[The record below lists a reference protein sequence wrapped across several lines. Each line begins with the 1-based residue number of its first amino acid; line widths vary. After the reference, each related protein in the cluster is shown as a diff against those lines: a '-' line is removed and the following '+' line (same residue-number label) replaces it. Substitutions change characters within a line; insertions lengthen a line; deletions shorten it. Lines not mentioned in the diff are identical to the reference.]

1 MQTTETNYRQQNIQ
15 AITVTFRSFYL
26 QILQFN
32 RDKMKKIMLSL
43 SLVGFLWSCS
53 PTQSTTKQNNI
64 AVTIDLINIKDD
76 KVMVTVTPPR
86 ITTETVTYLFPK
98 TVPGT
103 YSEDDYGRFIENV
116 KAFDANGN
124 ALKIAKMDENSYT
137 ISNAKK
143 LAKITYLVNDTYDTE
158 GGAGFGESEDVF
170 SPAGTNINAGVNFM
184 LNTHGFIGYFK
195 GKEETPYKLTVTHP
209 ETLMGVSAMTDADAS
224 TTSDVFVMPKY
235 ASLVEMPIMYSK
247 PDFTSFMVDDME
259 IIISVYSPTGKYT
272 AEQITPNME
281 TMMKAQKRF
290 LGPINSTK
298 KYAILL
304 YLSDMAAK
312 DAKGFGALE
321 HPTSTTVV
329 MPEMMG
335 LEMLQEQ
342 LKDVVSHEFFHIVT
356 PLTIHSNEIQYFDFN
371 NPQMSEHLWM
381 YEGVT
386 EYFANL
392 FQVNQGLIEED
403 EFFERM
409 AGKIAQSRQ
418 MNDKMSFTKMSKN
431 VLNPPYKDQYLNVY
445 QKGALIAMCIDILI
459 RENSNG
465 ERGILNLM
473 QELAKEYGTTKAFKD
488 EELFGKITALTYPAV
503 GEFLKNHVAGETPI
517 PYEQYFAKMGV
528 TEASIEVTGNPFLKG
543 QTQPYITVNPATKEI
558 MILPDGELNV
568 FMTTLGLKNND
579 TLLAFNDKNYNLDN
593 TYDLIMASMNWKD
606 GDAISVKIKRDGKE
620 QIVKGNIMMPKEIKE
635 GLQATEASKKA
646 IREAWLK
653 K

>member
-1 MQTTETNYRQQNIQ
+1 
-15 AITVTFRSFYL
+15 
-26 QILQFN
+26 
-32 RDKMKKIMLSL
+32 MKKIILSL
-43 SLVGFLWSCS
+43 AVVSFLWCCN
-53 PTQSTTKQNNI
+53 STKKAATAKNEVD
-64 AVTIDLINIKDD
+64 VTIDLVNVKDD
-76 KVMVTVTPPR
+76 KVQVAIITPTF
-86 ITTETVTYLFPK
+86 TTETATFLIPK

-103 YSEDDYGRFIENV
+103 YSEDDYGRYVENV
-116 KAFDANGN
+116 KAFDAKGN
-124 ALKIAKMDENSYT
+124 ALKIAKTDENTYV
-137 ISNAKK
+137 ISEATK

-158 GGAGFGESEDVF
+158 SGAGFGEGDDVF

-195 GKEETPYKLTVTHP
+195 GKEETQYKLTVTHSAN
-209 ETLMGVSAMTDADAS
+209 LLGVSAMTDADAS

-235 ASLVEMPIMYSK
+235 ANLVEMPIMYSK
-247 PDFTSFMVDDME
+247 PDYTSFMVDDME

-304 YLSDMAAK
+304 YLSDMAGK

-356 PLTIHSNEIQYFDFN
+356 PLTVHSNEIQYFDFN

-392 FQVNQGLIEED
+392 FQVNQGLID
-403 EFFERM
+403 EKQFFERM

-431 VLNPPYKDQYLNVY
+431 VLNAPYKDQYVNVY
-445 QKGALIAMCIDILI
+445 QKGALIAMCVDILI

-465 ERGILNLM
+465 KKGILNLM
-473 QELAKEYGTTKAFKD
+473 QDLATEYGTKKAFKD
-488 EELFGKITALTYPAV
+488 EELFGKITELTYPAV
-503 GEFLKNHVAGETPI
+503 GEFLNKYVAGETPI
-517 PYEQYFAKMGV
+517 PYEQFFAKMGV
-528 TEASIEVTGNPFLKG
+528 TEASIEIAGNPFLKD
-543 QTQPYITVNPATKEI
+543 QTQPYITVDPNTKEI
-558 MILPDGELNV
+558 MILPEIELNA
-568 FMTTLGLKNND
+568 FFTTLGIKNND
-579 TLLAFNDKNYNLDN
+579 KIIAINDTAYNLDDI
-593 TYDLIMASMNWKD
+593 YDMIMTSMNWKD
-606 GDAISVKIKRDGKE
+606 GEAITVKIKRDGKE
-620 QIVKGNIMMPKEIKE
+620 QTLKGKIVMPKEKQD
-635 GLQATEASKKA
+635 GYQATDNAKKA
-646 IREAWLK
+646 VRDAWLRG
-653 K
+653 

>member
-1 MQTTETNYRQQNIQ
+1 
-15 AITVTFRSFYL
+15 
-26 QILQFN
+26 
-32 RDKMKKIMLSL
+32 
-43 SLVGFLWSCS
+43 
-53 PTQSTTKQNNI
+53 
-64 AVTIDLINIKDD
+64 
-76 KVMVTVTPPR
+76 
-86 ITTETVTYLFPK
+86 
-98 TVPGT
+98 
-103 YSEDDYGRFIENV
+103 
-116 KAFDANGN
+116 
-124 ALKIAKMDENSYT
+124 
-137 ISNAKK
+137 
-143 LAKITYLVNDTYDTE
+143 
-158 GGAGFGESEDVF
+158 
-170 SPAGTNINAGVNFM
+170 M

-195 GKEETPYKLTVTHP
+195 GKEETQYKLTVTHP
-209 ETLMGVSAMTDADAS
+209 ATLLGISAMTDADAS
-224 TTSDVFVMPKY
+224 ATSDVFVMPKY
-235 ASLVEMPIMYSK
+235 ANLVEMPIMYSK
-247 PDFTSFMVDDME
+247 PDYTSFMVDDME

-304 YLSDMAAK
+304 YLSDMAGK

-356 PLTIHSNEIQYFDFN
+356 PLTVHSNEIQYFDFN

-392 FQVNQGLIEED
+392 FQVNQGLIEEK

-431 VLNPPYKDQYLNVY
+431 VLNAPYKDQYINVY
-445 QKGALIAMCIDILI
+445 QKGALIAMCVDILI

-465 ERGILNLM
+465 KKGILNLM
-473 QELAKEYGTTKAFKD
+473 QDLATEYGTKKAFKD
-488 EELFGKITALTYPAV
+488 EELFSKITTLTYPAV
-503 GEFLKNHVAGETPI
+503 GEFLNKYVAGETPI
-517 PYEQYFAKMGV
+517 PYEQFFAKMGV
-528 TEASIEVTGNPFLKG
+528 TEASIEITGNPFLKD
-543 QTQPYITVNPATKEI
+543 QTQPYITVDPNTKEI
-558 MILPDGELNV
+558 MILPEIELNT
-568 FMTTLGLKNND
+568 FFTTLGIKNND
-579 TLLAFNDKNYNLDN
+579 KIIAINDKAYNLDN
-593 TYDLIMASMNWKD
+593 IYDMIMTSMNWKD
-606 GDAISVKIKRDGKE
+606 GEAIAIKIIREGKE
-620 QIVKGNIMMPKEIKE
+620 QTVKGKIIMPKEKQD
-635 GLQATEASKKA
+635 GYQATDASKKT

-653 K
+653 G

>member
-1 MQTTETNYRQQNIQ
+1 
-15 AITVTFRSFYL
+15 
-26 QILQFN
+26 
-32 RDKMKKIMLSL
+32 MKKIILSL

-53 PTQSTTKQNNI
+53 PTQTTAKQNDV
-64 AVTIDLINIKDD
+64 AVTIDLINVKDD
-76 KVMVTVTPPR
+76 KVMVTVTPP
-86 ITTETVTYLFPK
+86 TFTSETVTFHFPK

-116 KAFDANGN
+116 KAFDAKGN
-124 ALKIAKMDENSYT
+124 TLKVAKIDENSYT
-137 ISNAKK
+137 ISDAKK
-143 LAKITYLVNDTYDTE
+143 LSKITYLVNDSFDTE
-158 GGAGFGESEDVF
+158 GGAGFGESEDIF
-170 SPAGTNINAGVNFM
+170 SPSGTNINAGTNFM

-209 ETLMGVSAMTDADAS
+209 ETLLGVSAMIDTDTSA
-224 TTSDVFVMPKY
+224 TSDVFLMSKY

-272 AEQITPNME
+272 AKQITPHME
-281 TMMKAQKRF
+281 NMMKAQKRF

-321 HPTSTTVV
+321 HPTSTVVV

-392 FQVNQGLIEED
+392 FQVNQGLIDEK

-418 MNDKMSFTKMSKN
+418 MNDNMSFTKMSKN
-431 VLNPPYKDQYLNVY
+431 VLNPPYKEQYLNVY
-445 QKGALIAMCIDILI
+445 QKGALIAMCMDILI

-465 ERGILNLM
+465 QKGILSLM
-473 QELAKEYGTTKAFKD
+473 QELSKEYGTTKAFKD
-488 EELFGKITALTYPAV
+488 EELFDKITALTYPAV

-528 TEASIEVTGNPFLKG
+528 TEATIEIAGNPFLKG

-558 MILPDGELNV
+558 MILPDTELNV

-579 TLLAFNDKNYNLDN
+579 TLLAFNGKDYNLDN
-593 TYDLIMASMNWKD
+593 IYDLIMASMNWKD
-606 GDAISVKIKRDGKE
+606 GDAMTVKFKRDGKE
-620 QIVKGNIMMPKEIKE
+620 QTVKGKVVMPKEKQD
-635 GLQATEASKKA
+635 GYHATDDAKKTV
-646 IREAWLK
+646 REAWLRG
-653 K
+653 

>member
-1 MQTTETNYRQQNIQ
+1 
-15 AITVTFRSFYL
+15 
-26 QILQFN
+26 
-32 RDKMKKIMLSL
+32 MKKIILSL
-43 SLVGFLWSCS
+43 AFVGFLWSCS
-53 PTQSTTKQNNI
+53 STQSTAKQNDV
-64 AVTIDLINIKDD
+64 AVTIDLINVKED
-76 KVMVTVTPPR
+76 KVMVTVTPP
-86 ITTETVTYLFPK
+86 TFTSETVTFHFPK

-116 KAFDANGN
+116 KAFDAKGN
-124 ALKIAKMDENSYT
+124 TIKVAKIDENSYT
-137 ISNAKK
+137 IFDAKK
-143 LAKITYLVNDTYDTE
+143 LSKITYLVNDSFDTE
-158 GGAGFGESEDVF
+158 GGAGFGESEDIF
-170 SPAGTNINAGVNFM
+170 SPSGTNINAGTNFM
-184 LNTHGFIGYFK
+184 LNTHGFVGYFK

-209 ETLMGVSAMTDADAS
+209 ESLLGVSAMIDTDASA
-224 TTSDVFVMPKY
+224 TSDVFVMSKY

-272 AEQITPNME
+272 AKQITPNME
-281 TMMKAQKRF
+281 NMMKAQKRF

-321 HPTSTTVV
+321 HPTSTVVV

-392 FQVNQGLIEED
+392 FQVNQGLIDEK

-418 MNDKMSFTKMSKN
+418 MNDNMSFTKMSKN
-431 VLNPPYKDQYLNVY
+431 VLNAPYKDQYLNVY
-445 QKGALIAMCIDILI
+445 QKGALIAMCVDILI

-465 ERGILNLM
+465 KKGILNLM
-473 QELAKEYGTTKAFKD
+473 QELSKEYGTSKAFKD
-488 EELFGKITALTYPAV
+488 EELFDKITALTYPAV
-503 GEFLKNHVAGETPI
+503 GEFLKNHVAGEIPI
-517 PYEQYFAKMGV
+517 TYEQYFAKMGV
-528 TEASIEVTGNPFLKG
+528 TEASLEVAGNPFLKG
-543 QTQPYITVNPATKEI
+543 QSQPYITVNPTTKEI
-558 MILPDGELNV
+558 MILPEIELNV

-579 TLLAFNDKNYNLDN
+579 TLLAFNGKDYNLDN
-593 TYDLIMASMNWKD
+593 IYDLIMASMNWKD
-606 GDAISVKIKRDGKE
+606 GEAVTVKIKRDGKE
-620 QIVKGNIMMPKEIKE
+620 QTVKGNVVMPKEKQE
-635 GLQATEASKKA
+635 GYQATDDAKKA
-646 IREAWLK
+646 VREAWLRG
-653 K
+653 

>member
-1 MQTTETNYRQQNIQ
+1 
-15 AITVTFRSFYL
+15 
-26 QILQFN
+26 
-32 RDKMKKIMLSL
+32 MKKIILSL
-43 SLVGFLWSCS
+43 AFVGFLWSCS
-53 PTQSTTKQNNI
+53 STQSTAKQNAV
-64 AVTIDLINIKDD
+64 AVTIDLINVKED
-76 KVMVTVTPPR
+76 KVMVTVTPP
-86 ITTETVTYLFPK
+86 TFTSETVTFHFPK

-116 KAFDANGN
+116 KAFDAKGN
-124 ALKIAKMDENSYT
+124 TIKVAKIDENSYT
-137 ISNAKK
+137 IFDAKK
-143 LAKITYLVNDTYDTE
+143 LSKITYLVTDSFDTE
-158 GGAGFGESEDVF
+158 GGAGFGESEDIF
-170 SPAGTNINAGVNFM
+170 SPSGTNINAGTNFM
-184 LNTHGFIGYFK
+184 LNTHGFVGYFK

-209 ETLMGVSAMTDADAS
+209 ESLLGVSAMIDTDASA
-224 TTSDVFVMPKY
+224 TSDVFVMSKY

-272 AEQITPNME
+272 AKQITPNME
-281 TMMKAQKRF
+281 NMMKAQKRF

-321 HPTSTTVV
+321 HPTSTVVV

-392 FQVNQGLIEED
+392 FQVNQGLIDEK

-418 MNDKMSFTKMSKN
+418 MNDNMSFTKMSKN
-431 VLNPPYKDQYLNVY
+431 VLNAPYKDQYLNVY
-445 QKGALIAMCIDILI
+445 QKGALIAMCVDILI

-465 ERGILNLM
+465 KKGILNLM
-473 QELAKEYGTTKAFKD
+473 QELSKEYGTSKAFKD

-528 TEASIEVTGNPFLKG
+528 TEASLEVAGNPFLKG
-543 QTQPYITVNPATKEI
+543 QSQPYITVNPTTKEI
-558 MILPDGELNV
+558 MILPEIELNV

-579 TLLAFNDKNYNLDN
+579 TLLAFNGKDYNLDN
-593 TYDLIMASMNWKD
+593 IYDLIMASMNWKD
-606 GDAISVKIKRDGKE
+606 GEAVTVKIKRDGKE
-620 QIVKGNIMMPKEIKE
+620 QTVKGKVVMPKEKQE
-635 GLQATEASKKA
+635 GYQATDDAKKA
-646 IREAWLK
+646 VREAWLRG
-653 K
+653 

>member
-1 MQTTETNYRQQNIQ
+1 
-15 AITVTFRSFYL
+15 
-26 QILQFN
+26 
-32 RDKMKKIMLSL
+32 MKKIILSL
-43 SLVGFLWSCS
+43 AFVGFLWSCS
-53 PTQSTTKQNNI
+53 STQSTAKQNDV
-64 AVTIDLINIKDD
+64 AVTIDLINVKED
-76 KVMVTVTPPR
+76 KVMVTVTPP
-86 ITTETVTYLFPK
+86 TFTSETVTFHFPK

-116 KAFDANGN
+116 KAFDAKGN
-124 ALKIAKMDENSYT
+124 TIKVAKIDENSYT
-137 ISNAKK
+137 IFDAKK
-143 LAKITYLVNDTYDTE
+143 LSKITYLVNDSFDTE
-158 GGAGFGESEDVF
+158 GGAGFGESEDIF
-170 SPAGTNINAGVNFM
+170 SPSGTNINAGTNFM
-184 LNTHGFIGYFK
+184 LNTHGFVGYFK

-209 ETLMGVSAMTDADAS
+209 ESLLGVSAMIDTDASA
-224 TTSDVFVMPKY
+224 TSDVFVMSKY

-272 AEQITPNME
+272 AKQITPNME
-281 TMMKAQKRF
+281 NMMKAQKRF

-321 HPTSTTVV
+321 HPTSTVVV

-392 FQVNQGLIEED
+392 FQVNQGLIDEK

-418 MNDKMSFTKMSKN
+418 MNDNMSFTKMSKN
-431 VLNPPYKDQYLNVY
+431 VLNAPYKDQYLNVY
-445 QKGALIAMCIDILI
+445 QKGALIAMCVDILI

-465 ERGILNLM
+465 KKGILNLM
-473 QELAKEYGTTKAFKD
+473 QELSKEYGTSKAFKD
-488 EELFGKITALTYPAV
+488 EELFDKITALTYPAV

-517 PYEQYFAKMGV
+517 TYEQYFAKMGV
-528 TEASIEVTGNPFLKG
+528 TEASLEVAGNPFLKG
-543 QTQPYITVNPATKEI
+543 QSQPYITVNPTTKEI
-558 MILPDGELNV
+558 MILPEIELNV

-579 TLLAFNDKNYNLDN
+579 TLLAFNGKDYNLDN
-593 TYDLIMASMNWKD
+593 IYDLIMASMNWKD
-606 GDAISVKIKRDGKE
+606 GEAVTVKIKRDGKE
-620 QIVKGNIMMPKEIKE
+620 QTVKGKVVMPKEKQE
-635 GLQATEASKKA
+635 GYQATDDAKKA
-646 IREAWLK
+646 VREAWLRG
-653 K
+653 

>member
-1 MQTTETNYRQQNIQ
+1 
-15 AITVTFRSFYL
+15 
-26 QILQFN
+26 
-32 RDKMKKIMLSL
+32 MKKIILSL
-43 SLVGFLWSCS
+43 AFVGFLWSCS
-53 PTQSTTKQNNI
+53 STQSTAKQNDV
-64 AVTIDLINIKDD
+64 AVTIDLINVKED
-76 KVMVTVTPPR
+76 KVMVTVTPP
-86 ITTETVTYLFPK
+86 TFTSETVTFHFPK

-116 KAFDANGN
+116 KAFDAKGN
-124 ALKIAKMDENSYT
+124 TIKVAKIDENSYT
-137 ISNAKK
+137 IFDAKK
-143 LAKITYLVNDTYDTE
+143 LSKITYLVNDSFDTE
-158 GGAGFGESEDVF
+158 GGAGFGESEDIF
-170 SPAGTNINAGVNFM
+170 SPSGTNINAGTNFM
-184 LNTHGFIGYFK
+184 LNTHGFVGYFK

-209 ETLMGVSAMTDADAS
+209 ESLLGVSAMIDTDASA
-224 TTSDVFVMPKY
+224 TSDVFVMSKY

-272 AEQITPNME
+272 AKQITPNME
-281 TMMKAQKRF
+281 NMMKAQKRF

-321 HPTSTTVV
+321 HPTSTVVV

-392 FQVNQGLIEED
+392 FQVNQGLIDEK

-418 MNDKMSFTKMSKN
+418 MNDNMSFTKMSKN
-431 VLNPPYKDQYLNVY
+431 VLNAPYKDQYLNVY
-445 QKGALIAMCIDILI
+445 QKGALIAMCVDILI

-465 ERGILNLM
+465 KKGILNLM
-473 QELAKEYGTTKAFKD
+473 QELSKEYGTSKAFKD
-488 EELFGKITALTYPAV
+488 EELFDKITALTYPAV
-503 GEFLKNHVAGETPI
+503 GEFLKNHVAGEIPI
-517 PYEQYFAKMGV
+517 TYEQYFAKMGV
-528 TEASIEVTGNPFLKG
+528 TEASLEVAGNPFLKG
-543 QTQPYITVNPATKEI
+543 QSQPYITVNPTTKEI
-558 MILPDGELNV
+558 MILPEIELNV

-579 TLLAFNDKNYNLDN
+579 TLLAFNGKDYNLDN
-593 TYDLIMASMNWKD
+593 IYDLIMASMNWKD
-606 GDAISVKIKRDGKE
+606 GEAVTVKIKRDGKE
-620 QIVKGNIMMPKEIKE
+620 QTVKGKVVMPKEKQE
-635 GLQATEASKKA
+635 GYQATDDAKKA
-646 IREAWLK
+646 VREAWLRG
-653 K
+653 

>member
-1 MQTTETNYRQQNIQ
+1 
-15 AITVTFRSFYL
+15 
-26 QILQFN
+26 
-32 RDKMKKIMLSL
+32 MKKIILSL

-53 PTQSTTKQNNI
+53 PTQTTVKQNDV
-64 AVTIDLINIKDD
+64 AVTIDLINVKDD
-76 KVMVTVTPPR
+76 KVMVTVTPP
-86 ITTETVTYLFPK
+86 TFTSETVTFHFPK

-116 KAFDANGN
+116 KAFDAKGN
-124 ALKIAKMDENSYT
+124 TLKVAKIDENSYT
-137 ISNAKK
+137 ISDAKK
-143 LAKITYLVNDTYDTE
+143 LSKITYLVNDSFDTE
-158 GGAGFGESEDVF
+158 GGAGFGESEDIF
-170 SPAGTNINAGVNFM
+170 SPSGTNINAGVNFM

-209 ETLMGVSAMTDADAS
+209 ESLLGVSAMIDTDASA
-224 TTSDVFVMPKY
+224 TSDVFLMSKY

-272 AEQITPNME
+272 AKQITPHME
-281 TMMKAQKRF
+281 NMMKAQKRF

-321 HPTSTTVV
+321 HPTSTVVV

-392 FQVNQGLIEED
+392 FQVNQGLIDEK

-418 MNDKMSFTKMSKN
+418 MNDNMSFTKMSKN
-431 VLNPPYKDQYLNVY
+431 VLNPPYKEQYLNVY
-445 QKGALIAMCIDILI
+445 QKGALIAMCMDILI

-465 ERGILNLM
+465 QKGILSLM
-473 QELAKEYGTTKAFKD
+473 QELSKEYGTTKAFKD
-488 EELFGKITALTYPAV
+488 EELFDKITALTYPAV

-528 TEASIEVTGNPFLKG
+528 TEATIEIAGNPFLKG

-558 MILPDGELNV
+558 MILPDTELNV

-579 TLLAFNDKNYNLDN
+579 TLLAFNGKDYNLDN
-593 TYDLIMASMNWKD
+593 IYDLIMASMNWKD
-606 GDAISVKIKRDGKE
+606 GDAMTVKFKRDGKE
-620 QIVKGNIMMPKEIKE
+620 QTVKGKVVMPKEKQD
-635 GLQATEASKKA
+635 GYQATDDTKKTV
-646 IREAWLK
+646 REAWLRG
-653 K
+653 

>member
-1 MQTTETNYRQQNIQ
+1 
-15 AITVTFRSFYL
+15 
-26 QILQFN
+26 
-32 RDKMKKIMLSL
+32 MKKIILSL
-43 SLVGFLWSCS
+43 SFVGFLWSCS
-53 PTQSTTKQNNI
+53 PTQTTAKQNDV
-64 AVTIDLINIKDD
+64 AVTIDLINVKDD
-76 KVMVTVTPPR
+76 KVMVTVTPP
-86 ITTETVTYLFPK
+86 TFTSETVTFHFPK

-103 YSEDDYGRFIENV
+103 YSEDDYGRFIESV
-116 KAFDANGN
+116 KAFDAKGN
-124 ALKIAKMDENSYT
+124 ALKVAKIDENSYT
-137 ISNAKK
+137 ISDAKK
-143 LAKITYLVNDTYDTE
+143 LSKITYLVNDSFDTE

-209 ETLMGVSAMTDADAS
+209 ETLLGVSAMIDTDASA
-224 TTSDVFVMPKY
+224 TSDVFLMSKY

-272 AEQITPNME
+272 AKQITPHME
-281 TMMKAQKRF
+281 NMMKAQKRF

-321 HPTSTTVV
+321 HPTSTVVV

-392 FQVNQGLIEED
+392 FQVNQGLIDEK

-418 MNDKMSFTKMSKN
+418 MNDNMSFTKMSKN
-431 VLNPPYKDQYLNVY
+431 VLNPPYKEQYLNVY
-445 QKGALIAMCIDILI
+445 QKGALIAMCMDILI

-465 ERGILNLM
+465 QKGILSLM
-473 QELAKEYGTTKAFKD
+473 QELSKEYGTTKAFKD
-488 EELFGKITALTYPAV
+488 EELFDKITALTYPAV

-528 TEASIEVTGNPFLKG
+528 TEATIEIAGNPFLKG

-558 MILPDGELNV
+558 MILPDTELNV

-579 TLLAFNDKNYNLDN
+579 TLLAFNGKDYNLDN
-593 TYDLIMASMNWKD
+593 IYDLIMASMNWKD
-606 GDAISVKIKRDGKE
+606 GDAMTVKFKRDGKE
-620 QIVKGNIMMPKEIKE
+620 QTVKGKVVMPKEKQD
-635 GLQATEASKKA
+635 GYQATDDAKKTV
-646 IREAWLK
+646 REAWLRG
-653 K
+653 

>member
-1 MQTTETNYRQQNIQ
+1 
-15 AITVTFRSFYL
+15 
-26 QILQFN
+26 
-32 RDKMKKIMLSL
+32 MKKIIVSL

-53 PTQSTTKQNNI
+53 TTKTATIQNDV
-64 AVTIDLINIKDD
+64 AVTIDLINVKDD
-76 KVMVTVTPPR
+76 KVMVTVIPPAFTSE
-86 ITTETVTYLFPK
+86 IATFHFPK

-116 KAFDANGN
+116 KAYDAKGN
-124 ALKIAKMDENSYT
+124 AIKVAKTDENSYS
-137 ISNAKK
+137 ISDATK
-143 LAKITYLVNDTYDTE
+143 LAKITYLVNDTFDTE
-158 GGAGFGESEDVF
+158 GGAGFGESQDIF

-184 LNTHGFIGYFK
+184 LNTHGFIGFFK
-195 GKEETPYKLTVTHP
+195 GKEETPYKLTITHP
-209 ETLMGVSAMTDADAS
+209 ENILGISAMTDTDAS
-224 TTSDVFVMPKY
+224 ATSDVFLMPKY
-235 ASLVEMPIMYSK
+235 ANLVEMPIMYAK

-281 TMMKAQKRF
+281 NMMKAQKRF

-392 FQVNQGLIEED
+392 FQVNQGLIDES

-409 AGKIAQSRQ
+409 AGKIAQSLQ
-418 MNDKMSFTKMSKN
+418 MNDTMSFTKMSKN

-445 QKGALIAMCIDILI
+445 QKGALIAMCMDILI

-465 ERGILNLM
+465 QKGILNLM
-473 QELAKEYGTTKAFKD
+473 QELAKEYGTKKAFKD
-488 EELFGKITALTYPAV
+488 EELFAKITELTYPAV
-503 GEFLKNHVAGETPI
+503 GEFLTQHVSGETPI
-517 PYEQYFAKMGV
+517 PYEQFFTKMGV
-528 TEASIEVTGNPFLKG
+528 TQATIEVAGNPFLKG
-543 QTQPYITVNPATKEI
+543 QTEPYITVNPNTKEI
-558 MILPDGELNV
+558 MILPEIELNT

-579 TLLAFNDKNYNLDN
+579 ILLAFNGKDYNLDN
-593 TYDLIMASMNWKD
+593 IYDLIMASMNWKD
-606 GDAISVKIKRDGKE
+606 GDDLTVKIKRADKE
-620 QIVKGNIMMPKEIKE
+620 QVIKGKVIMPKEKQD
-635 GLQATEASKKA
+635 GYQATDDSKKTA
-646 IREAWLK
+646 REAWLRG
-653 K
+653 

>member
-1 MQTTETNYRQQNIQ
+1 
-15 AITVTFRSFYL
+15 
-26 QILQFN
+26 
-32 RDKMKKIMLSL
+32 MKKIILSL
-43 SLVGFLWSCS
+43 AMVSFLWSCTS
-53 PTQSTTKQNNI
+53 TQNATSTKNEVD
-64 AVTIDLINIKDD
+64 VTIDLINVKDD
-76 KVMVTVTPPR
+76 KVMVTIATPTF
-86 ITTETVTYLFPK
+86 TTETTTFHIPK

-103 YSEDDYGRFIENV
+103 YSEDDYGRFVENV
-116 KAFDANGN
+116 KAFDAKGN
-124 ALKIAKMDENSYT
+124 ALKIAKIDENSYT
-137 ISNAKK
+137 ISEATK

-184 LNTHGFIGYFK
+184 LNTHGFVGYFK

-209 ETLMGVSAMTDADAS
+209 ANLLGVSAMIDADNS
-224 TTSDVFVMPKY
+224 DTSDVFVMPKY

-247 PDFTSFMVDDME
+247 PDYTSFMVDDME

-272 AEQITPNME
+272 AKQITPNME

-321 HPTSTTVV
+321 HPTSTVVV

-356 PLTIHSNEIQYFDFN
+356 PLTVHSNEIQYFDFN
-371 NPQMSEHLWM
+371 KPEMSEHLWM

-392 FQVNQGLIEED
+392 FQVNQGLIDEK

-418 MNDKMSFTKMSKN
+418 MNNNMSFTKMSKN
-431 VLNPPYKDQYLNVY
+431 VLNAPYKDQYLNVY
-445 QKGALIAMCIDILI
+445 QKGALIAMCIDIQI
-459 RENSNG
+459 RESSNG
-465 ERGILNLM
+465 KKGILNLM
-473 QELAKEYGTTKAFKD
+473 QDLSNEYGTKKAFKD
-488 EELFGKITALTYPAV
+488 EELFGKITELTYPEV
-503 GEFLKNHVAGETPI
+503 GAFLNKYVAGETPI

-528 TEASIEVTGNPFLKG
+528 TEATIEVAGNPFLKG
-543 QTQPYITVNPATKEI
+543 QTQPYITVDPNTKEI
-558 MILPDGELNV
+558 MILPEIELNS

-579 TLLAFNDKNYNLDN
+579 KIIAINDKAYNLDN
-593 TYDLIMASMNWKD
+593 IYDMIMASMNWKD
-606 GDAISVKIKRDGKE
+606 GEAISVKIKRDGKE
-620 QIVKGNIMMPKEIKE
+620 QTIKGKIMMPKEKQD
-635 GLQATEASKKA
+635 GYQSTDATKKV
-646 IREAWLK
+646 IREAWLRG
-653 K
+653 

>member
-1 MQTTETNYRQQNIQ
+1 
-15 AITVTFRSFYL
+15 
-26 QILQFN
+26 
-32 RDKMKKIMLSL
+32 MKKIIVSL

-53 PTQSTTKQNNI
+53 TTKTATKQNDV
-64 AVTIDLINIKDD
+64 AVTIDLINVKDD
-76 KVMVTVTPPR
+76 KVMVTVIPPTFTSE
-86 ITTETVTYLFPK
+86 IATFHFPK

-116 KAFDANGN
+116 KAYDAKGN
-124 ALKIAKMDENSYT
+124 AIKVAKTDENSYS
-137 ISNAKK
+137 ISDATK
-143 LAKITYLVNDTYDTE
+143 LAKITYLVNDTFDTE
-158 GGAGFGESEDVF
+158 GGAGFGESEDIF

-184 LNTHGFIGYFK
+184 LNTHGFIGFFK
-195 GKEETPYKLTVTHP
+195 GKEETPYKLTITHP
-209 ETLMGVSAMTDADAS
+209 ENIVGISAMTDTDAS
-224 TTSDVFVMPKY
+224 ATSDVFLMPKY
-235 ASLVEMPIMYSK
+235 ANLVEMPIMYAK

-281 TMMKAQKRF
+281 NMMKAQKRF

-392 FQVNQGLIEED
+392 FQVNQGLIDES

-409 AGKIAQSRQ
+409 AGKIAQSLQ
-418 MNDKMSFTKMSKN
+418 MNDTMSFTKMSKN

-445 QKGALIAMCIDILI
+445 QKGALIAMCMDILI

-465 ERGILNLM
+465 QKGILNLM
-473 QELAKEYGTTKAFKD
+473 QELAKEYGTKKAFKD
-488 EELFGKITALTYPAV
+488 EELFAKITELTYPAV
-503 GEFLKNHVAGETPI
+503 GEFLTQHVSGETPI
-517 PYEQYFAKMGV
+517 PYEQFFTKMGV
-528 TEASIEVTGNPFLKG
+528 TQTTIEVAGNPFLKG
-543 QTQPYITVNPATKEI
+543 QTEPYITVNPNTKEI
-558 MILPDGELNV
+558 MILPEIELNT

-579 TLLAFNDKNYNLDN
+579 ILLAFNGKDYNLDN
-593 TYDLIMASMNWKD
+593 IYDLIMASMNWKD
-606 GDAISVKIKRDGKE
+606 GDDLTVKIKRAEKE
-620 QIVKGNIMMPKEIKE
+620 QVIKGKVIMPKEKQD
-635 GLQATEASKKA
+635 GYQATDDSKKTV
-646 IREAWLK
+646 REAWLRG
-653 K
+653 